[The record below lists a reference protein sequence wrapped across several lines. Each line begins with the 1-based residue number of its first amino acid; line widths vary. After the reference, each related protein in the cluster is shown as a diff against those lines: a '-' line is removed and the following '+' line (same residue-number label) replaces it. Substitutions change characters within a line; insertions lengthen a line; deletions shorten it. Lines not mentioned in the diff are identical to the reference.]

1 MLRFIILTALYVLAA
16 WYAEAFIRAPGQV
29 TLFWPAAGIA
39 YTAVLRYGA
48 RSVWFVPVA
57 MLLTHL
63 TLIPD
68 VPTSFIPFSMA
79 SNTLGALAALH
90 FSGIRDPESRL
101 SVTAGF
107 RMLRGALVLALVSA
121 VIGSLGMRWSGMITA
136 VEFWPAFAKWGMS
149 DLLGIICVSPAMLIL
164 TAPSSSNPDLPGVRD
179 YSGRREKIA
188 WLLAMATA
196 TAAFYW
202 GGTQNSL
209 YALGMLALPMSLLL
223 WSAIRFEPDWTVLGT
238 AVTVL
243 VLTSLTG
250 LGLTGFRPPDDALDS
265 ALFLGFMCLFATIP
279 LVLMASIH
287 ELRIAT
293 RKVIRRATTDA
304 ATGLPNRAAF
314 EERTRRLL
322 ESKNPP
328 RTLAYVDLDHFT
340 LVNDTASH
348 AAGDALLVAIS
359 GVLKT
364 RAHENDQLF
373 RLGGDEFAML
383 LDVPPY
389 QSEARMQDLLRA
401 VESYRLGWEGLML
414 NTTASIGLSALVPGE
429 TDFAQALSQ
438 ADAACFTAKELGGN
452 RACLASLEP
461 GEMQERAEAMR
472 WAVRIRAAIDHG
484 LFELDCQSITPLR
497 GQNEPGRHFE
507 VLVRMRDALTGKRLL
522 PGHFIPAAERFH
534 LGVALDRH
542 VVELALG
549 WLESHPEAEAQTGT
563 CAINLTAASLVDPGF
578 SEFLIAR
585 VRKGRVA
592 ARKLC
597 FEITETSAV
606 RDLARAQALITQ
618 MRGLGCRFALDDFGT
633 GFCSF
638 NYLRMLDVDYFKIDG
653 SFVRELST
661 SPLSTAVVRSIT
673 DIAHVLQKATIAE
686 HTEDEAVCVTLRA
699 LGVDYA
705 QGFGVHRPEPI
716 ESYFASPEP
725 ST

>member
-1 MLRFIILTALYVLAA
+1 MLRFLFLTALYVLAA

-39 YTAVLRYGA
+39 YAAVLRYGA
-48 RSVWFVPVA
+48 RCVWFVPLA
-57 MLLTHL
+57 MGLTHL
-63 TLIPD
+63 ALIP
-68 VPTSFIPFSMA
+68 VPASFLPFSMA
-79 SNTLGALAALH
+79 SNTLGALAGLA

-107 RMLRGALVLALVSA
+107 RLLRGALVLALISA
-121 VIGSLGMRWSGMITA
+121 VIGSLGMLVSGMIA
-136 VEFWPAFAKWGMS
+136 GDEFWSALAKWGMS
-149 DLLGIICVSPAMLIL
+149 DLLGIICISPAMLIL
-164 TAPSSSNPDLPGVRD
+164 TAPPSRNPDLPGIGD
-179 YSGRREKIA
+179 YSSHREKVA
-188 WLLAMATA
+188 WFAAMGIS

-202 GGTQNSL
+202 IGAQNSL

-223 WSAIRFEPDWTVLGT
+223 WSAIRFQPNWTVLGT

-243 VLTSLTG
+243 SLTSLTG

-293 RKVIRRATTDA
+293 RKAIRRATIDT

-322 ESKNPP
+322 ETNSPP
-328 RTLAYVDLDHFT
+328 RTLAYLDLDHFT

-348 AAGDALLVAIS
+348 AAGDALLVAVS
-359 GVLKT
+359 AVLKT
-364 RAHENDQLF
+364 RSHEGDQVF
-373 RLGGDEFAML
+373 RLGGDEFALL

-389 QSEARMQDLLRA
+389 QAEARALELLRA
-401 VESYRLGWEGLML
+401 VESYRLGWQGQML

-461 GEMQERAEAMR
+461 GEMQERTEAMR
-472 WAVRIRAAIDHG
+472 WAVRIRSAIDHG
-484 LFELDCQSITPLR
+484 LFELDCQSIAPLR
-497 GQNEPGRHFE
+497 GESEPGRHFE

-542 VVELALG
+542 VVELSLG
-549 WLESHPEAEAQTGT
+549 WLESHPEAERQTGT
-563 CAINLTAASLVDPGF
+563 CAINLTAASLVDAGF
-578 SEFLIAR
+578 SEFLFAR
-585 VRKGRVA
+585 VQRSAIA

-606 RDLARAQALITQ
+606 RDLARAQALITR

-638 NYLRMLDVDYFKIDG
+638 AYLRSLDVDYFKIDG

-699 LGVDYA
+699 LGVDFA

-716 ESYFASPEP
+716 AEYFSHGGAP
-725 ST
+725 